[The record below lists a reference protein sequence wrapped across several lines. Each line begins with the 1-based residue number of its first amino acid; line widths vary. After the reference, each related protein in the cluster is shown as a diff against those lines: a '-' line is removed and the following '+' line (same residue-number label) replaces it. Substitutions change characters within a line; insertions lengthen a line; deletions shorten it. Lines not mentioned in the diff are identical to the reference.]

1 MEENKNHMVW
11 CPICGGQDFAKVV
24 KGYEGNPTKCL
35 KCTQC
40 GREFPE
46 PKPCEGEDCKV
57 K

>member
-1 MEENKNHMVW
+1 VEKNKNHMVW